1 MTITI
6 HIDSPE
12 LTSAIR
18 DLTGV
23 MLSAA
28 MNSAVKVNIQEPAGQ
43 PAPMQP
49 QQVLAPV
56 QPPAPVSFP
65 QPAPAVAPIAPVP
78 QPTPTA
84 APPQAPT
91 VAPTAAVSYT
101 ISQLSVAAMQLKDQ
115 GRIADLQGLLAQFGV
130 QAMTQLRPDQLPDFA
145 MALIGMG
152 VKI

>member
-43 PAPMQP
+43 PAP
-49 QQVLAPV
+49 QVMPVQTAPV
-56 QPPAPVSFP
+56 QPALVVQHAVTPTP
-65 QPAPAVAPIAPVP
+65 PAVVQAPIP
-78 QPTPTA
+78 A
-84 APPQAPT
+84 APQAPT
-91 VAPTAAVSYT
+91 VAPTAAVSYS